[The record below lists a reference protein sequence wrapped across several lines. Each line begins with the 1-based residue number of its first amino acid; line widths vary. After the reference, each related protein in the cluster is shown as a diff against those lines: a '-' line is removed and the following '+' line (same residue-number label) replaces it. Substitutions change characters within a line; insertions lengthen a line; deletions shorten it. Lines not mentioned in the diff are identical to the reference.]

1 MSKVELVQT
10 QLSAMKDKVIDRT
23 VIGTFKSKEQALDF
37 LAKRNYTFD
46 TLSNSYITGN
56 TVQYPVIMKV
66 TDYSIFDIRS
76 FV

>member
-1 MSKVELVQT
+1 MKVQLIQT
-10 QLSAMKDKVIDRT
+10 QLNALKSKVLDKT

-37 LAKRNYTFD
+37 LAKRNYKFD
-46 TLSNSYITGN
+46 NIADAYITGN